1 MGRDAKPL
9 LYGTLDT
16 LIMKTLVERRLHGY
30 GIARWLEDRTS
41 DGIQVD
47 ESSLYPA
54 LYRLEKKGL
63 LQSKWGRSELDRRAK
78 FYSLTAKGRK
88 RLAEETAQ
96 WESFSRAV
104 STVLLEPSQERG
116 PE

>member
-1 MGRDAKPL
+1 MPEKTL

-16 LIMKTLVERRLHGY
+16 LILKTVAEGKLHGY
-30 GIARWLEDRTS
+30 GIARWLETRTRER
-41 DGIQVD
+41 IRID

-63 LQSKWGRSELDRRAK
+63 LRSEWGRSELDRRAK

-88 RLAEETAQ
+88 TL
-96 WESFSRAV
+96 ESRTTEWAAFADAV
-104 STVLLEPSQERG
+104 SSVLLDG
-116 PE
+116 